1 MFAKKLLIPIMVF
14 AVSPAFA
21 ANCEVSLIQTTDA
34 STTGI
39 TNCIN
44 GELYQFGSNV
54 FESCLDCKPGVSS
67 IETTYISSSCG
78 QSTSRTI
85 CAAAC
90 TSEFDAETTMDG
102 CGVAEIYNFGGGSYT
117 TCKQCLSGYKAET
130 RTYTYSQTC
139 TNSETYIVCVV
150 DPNAE
155 CTDDS
160 DCPDVLEAPDSTGRA
175 LARMGG
181 YCSGGECA
189 YQDEYYGCV
198 AGYYGS
204 GDTCT
209 KCPASA
215 DGATVTTF
223 FETTPTLSWTTDV
236 RGCFIAKDTTGT
248 DTAGSFIYENKCSYS
263 E

>member
-1 MFAKKLLIPIMVF
+1 MILAL
-14 AVSPAFA
+14 SPAFA
-21 ANCEVSLIQTTDA
+21 ANCEVSLIETTDA

-54 FESCLDCKPGVSS
+54 FESCLDCKPGVKS
-67 IETTYISSSCG
+67 IETTYVSSSCN
-78 QSTSRTI
+78 QSTTRVI
-85 CAAAC
+85 CATTC
-90 TSEFDAETTMDG
+90 TSELGAETSTVG
-102 CGVAEIYNFGGGSYT
+102 CDLAEVYNFGGGSYT
-117 TCKQCLSGYKAET
+117 TCKQCSNGYKAQT
-130 RTYTYSQTC
+130 DTYTDLQC
-139 TNSETYIVCVV
+139 TNTVTYTKCVV
-150 DPNAE
+150 DPTAE

-160 DCPDVLEAPDSTGRA
+160 DCDDVLETPDSTGRA
-175 LARMGG
+175 LARTGG

-189 YQDEYYGCV
+189 YQDEYYVCV
-198 AGYYGS
+198 AGYYGN
-204 GDTCT
+204 GETCT